1 LGWGFRAVT
10 ISLALEPAKVV
21 SLLDPGNEEK
31 LIFGDSREYKT
42 LVGKAPRLASRDATA
57 ALTHRFHLKRS
68 IMTSESLTLLK
79 RLLVV
84 IILSLGLM
92 AWLTSL
98 LTLSV
103 AQTTPE
109 REIEDKIPKHV
120 PIKS

>member
-1 LGWGFRAVT
+1 
-10 ISLALEPAKVV
+10 
-21 SLLDPGNEEK
+21 
-31 LIFGDSREYKT
+31 
-42 LVGKAPRLASRDATA
+42 
-57 ALTHRFHLKRS
+57 
-68 IMTSESLTLLK
+68 MTSESLTLLK